1 MSQTKIPTWL
11 TAGLLAV
18 TASGAALVL
27 PIPAGADTDAPAVS
41 YATTTQSRTIETFSR
56 LPLYVTQG
64 APSST
69 VFLDH
74 QSVPIC
80 EVVAGLFDGQAVE
93 EYIELGAGG
102 TYNNPTKVKAGQGR
116 GALPEKAEFGTAPG
130 PNAQAACPSAASGT
144 GRAAASGIMNDQLT
158 VAAASTRSTGN
169 KLDAQDVV
177 VSEAVTNLQGIK
189 LADVSVRQLESFLK
203 VEWRP
208 GAEPLISYRLAMIG
222 LFNGADAVLLNGER
236 GIVLQG
242 KDLAGSEFVKQ
253 FNQQSKANEKAI
265 EQIGTYGFRIL
276 EPSVYQDASGRY
288 VIENFVVNAG
298 FGFAARKNELGNFQ
312 GMRLAAATV
321 TGRVA
326 YFAS

>member
-11 TAGLLAV
+11 TAGLIAV
-18 TASGAALVL
+18 TTAGAALTV
-27 PIPAGADTDAPAVS
+27 PVSAGADTDAVS
-41 YATTTQSRTIETFSR
+41 YATTTQSRTVETFSR

-69 VFLDH
+69 VTLDH
-74 QSVPIC
+74 QSVPVC
-80 EVVAGLFDGQAVE
+80 EVVAGLFDGHTVE

-116 GALPEKAEFGTAPG
+116 QELPEKAEFGTAPG
-130 PNAQAACPSAASGT
+130 PTAQAACPTATSGT
-144 GRAAASGIMNDQLT
+144 GQAAVAGIMSDQLT
-158 VAAASTRSTGN
+158 VAAASTKSTAN
-169 KLDAQDVV
+169 KADSGDLV

-189 LADVSVRQLESFLK
+189 LADVSIRQLESWLK

-208 GAEPLISYRLAMIG
+208 GAEPLISYRLAMTG

-253 FNQQSKANEKAI
+253 FNQQSKANEKAF

-276 EPSVYQDASGRY
+276 EPSVYQDASGRH

-321 TGRVA
+321 TGRIA
-326 YFAS
+326 YFASAS

>member
-18 TASGAALVL
+18 TASGAALVVPL
-27 PIPAGADTDAPAVS
+27 PARAETDAREVS
-41 YATTTQSRTIETFSR
+41 YATTTQSRTVETFSR

-116 GALPEKAEFGTAPG
+116 GALPQKAEFGTAPG
-130 PNAQAACPSAASGT
+130 PTARAACPSAESGT
-144 GRAAASGIMNDQLT
+144 GQATAGGIVSDQLT
-158 VAAASTRSTGN
+158 VATATTNSTATSADGR
-169 KLDAQDVV
+169 DV
-177 VSEAVTNLQGIK
+177 VSEAVTNLQGVK
-189 LADVSVRQLESFLK
+189 LADVSIRQLESWLK

-208 GAEPLISYRLAMIG
+208 EVEPLISYRLVLSG

-242 KDLAGSEFVKQ
+242 RDLAGSEFVKQ
-253 FNQQSKANEKAI
+253 FNQQSKANEKAL
-265 EQIGTYGFRIL
+265 EQIGTYGFRVL
-276 EPSVYQDASGRY
+276 EPSVYQDASGRH

-321 TGRVA
+321 TGRIA

>member
-18 TASGAALVL
+18 TASAAGLIGPV
-27 PIPAGADTDAPAVS
+27 PAGAETEARPVS

-69 VFLDH
+69 VFLEH

-80 EVVAGLFDGQAVE
+80 EVVAGLFDGHTVE

-130 PNAQAACPSAASGT
+130 PTAQAACPSAESGT
-144 GRAAASGIMNDQLT
+144 GRASAGGVVSDQLT
-158 VAAASTRSTGN
+158 VASATTNSTATRPEGED
-169 KLDAQDVV
+169 LA

-189 LADVSVRQLESFLK
+189 LADVSIRQLESWLK

-208 GAEPLISYRLAMIG
+208 GVEPLISYRLVLSG

-242 KDLAGSEFVKQ
+242 KDLAGSDFVKQ
-253 FNQQSKANEKAI
+253 FNQQSKANENAL
-265 EQIGTYGFRIL
+265 EQLGTYGFRIL
-276 EPSVYQDASGRY
+276 EPSVYQDASGRH

-298 FGFAARKNELGNFQ
+298 FGFAARKNEVGNFQ